1 MRSVLG
7 EWREGKVRP
16 LPGNAPHD
24 RPVSRGLHSPRSICD
39 DPFPATRFPL
49 LSIPGTRNAAIFII
63 PCVRHAHDRLSVRC
77 GPKQNQPWVGT
88 LLPPAG
94 RPRAQVK
101 ERAGRIAIFSSS
113 AMSSGR
119 LFLNRVARQ
128 QSPSP
133 LHRHAQTTMHP
144 CRNQAKQDISTLQGI
159 GYFYFALTAACCS
172 ASPNCVRMIGSG
184 SELLPRREIRRT
196 CSSSG

>member
-16 LPGNAPHD
+16 SPGNAPHD
-24 RPVSRGLHSPRSICD
+24 RPVSRGLHSPSSICD
-39 DPFPATRFPL
+39 DPFPATRPL
-49 LSIPGTRNAAIFII
+49 LSIPGAQYAFSKAWRN
-63 PCVRHAHDRLSVRC
+63 LSVRC
-77 GPKQNQPWVGT
+77 VPKQNQPWVGT
-88 LLPPAG
+88 ILPPAG
-94 RPRAQVK
+94 RPRAQIK
-101 ERAGRIAIFSSS
+101 ERARRIALFSSS

-119 LFLNRVARQ
+119 LFLDRVARQ

-159 GYFYFALTAACCS
+159 GHFYFALTRC
-172 ASPNCVRMIGSG
+172 
-184 SELLPRREIRRT
+184 ELGLRNWV
-196 CSSSG
+196 SVKSK

>member
-16 LPGNAPHD
+16 VPGNAPHD

-49 LSIPGTRNAAIFII
+49 LSIPGARYAFSKAWRN
-63 PCVRHAHDRLSVRC
+63 LSVRC
-77 GPKQNQPWVGT
+77 VPKQNQPWVGT
-88 LLPPAG
+88 IPPPAG

-119 LFLNRVARQ
+119 LFLDRVARQ

-133 LHRHAQTTMHP
+133 LHRQAEHNMHSSAAQG
-144 CRNQAKQDISTLQGI
+144 KGDISTLPARGT
-159 GYFYFALTAACCS
+159 F
-172 ASPNCVRMIGSG
+172 
-184 SELLPRREIRRT
+184 LLCLDIRHST
-196 CSSSG
+196 P

>member
-49 LSIPGTRNAAIFII
+49 LSIPGTRNAFSKAW
-63 PCVRHAHDRLSVRC
+63 RNLSVRC

-119 LFLNRVARQ
+119 LFLDRVARQ

-159 GYFYFALTAACCS
+159 GHFYFALTRFGLVLVSDRTLGWSRTAIRAAGWSS
-172 ASPNCVRMIGSG
+172 AARSAAAHAQVY
-184 SELLPRREIRRT
+184 
-196 CSSSG
+196 

>member
-1 MRSVLG
+1 MASRAVPRLPAGGAGRMRSVLG

-49 LSIPGTRNAAIFII
+49 LSIPGARNAFSKAW
-63 PCVRHAHDRLSVRC
+63 RNLSVRC

-119 LFLNRVARQ
+119 LFLDRVARQ

-159 GYFYFALTAACCS
+159 GHFYFALTHLFRPS
-172 ASPNCVRMIGSG
+172 HPKS
-184 SELLPRREIRRT
+184 L
-196 CSSSG
+196 